1 MCFGLYKSVSNNYV
15 LCCTGDCTPLMEA
28 ASGGYAD
35 IVKLLIDHGADV
47 NAKSAAGMYC
57 NIYTFLFNFLFCVF
71 TVMKIS

>member
-1 MCFGLYKSVSNNYV
+1 MYYGVSNTGSTISYYI
-15 LCCTGDCTPLMEA
+15 GDCTPLMEA

-57 NIYTFLFNFLFCVF
+57 VF
-71 TVMKIS
+71 SVHVLP